1 MECHKQVLFPLK
13 KCVLESSFL
22 PPDESIFSSRIYL
35 HYHQSRRSDLKLI
48 QRCPNNLAVVV
59 RSLSGDN
66 KTLFGVRAAAAA
78 SSGAQQLGNK
88 YGKNLLEQGSVDP

>member
-1 MECHKQVLFPLK
+1 MPFPLK
-13 KCVLESSFL
+13 KCVLETSFL
-22 PPDESIFSSRIYL
+22 RIYL
-35 HYHQSRRSDLKLI
+35 HYHQSRSDLKLI

-59 RSLSGDN
+59 RSLSGD

-88 YGKNLLEQGSVDP
+88 YGKNLLDQGSVDP